1 MSDSDTYDKFC
12 SGRFSTIEKDAK
24 DTNGVVHE
32 INAIVTNG
40 LQERMI
46 KVEKTCNGLMKTL
59 VTLLLLIIASTITL
73 YATSNKKMNEV
84 LIKIERISDDTAN

>member
-1 MSDSDTYDKFC
+1 MSDQDTYDKFC
-12 SGRFSTIEKDAK
+12 SVRFSAIEKDAK
-24 DTNGVVHE
+24 DTNSIVHE

-59 VTLLLLIIASTITL
+59 ITLLLLIIASTITL

-84 LIKIERISDDTAN
+84 LIKIERMNDDPTN